1 MPKGDVARK
10 LNHEESEEIH
20 LLRQQVRDLSEMNLA
35 LRRELQ
41 AMQVHRERRI
51 STSSWESS
59 EADIEIDEDVVDPSQ
74 VHPRTGRVSVR
85 AGRAS
90 VREEEDDEGLLEEE
104 PVSPNAINLKADNDD
119 GDGVKRAELAAAGL
133 NGETAKSSALGKARP
148 LRFCIFTVAFLFVIF
163 VLMASSTSLGA
174 ISEGLY
180 GDQLEAMRAA
190 ESHGAHDDHADKH
203 STEHATGDH
212 SEHSMDAHTEHA
224 EEHATDE
231 HSDHLDHSTE
241 HSTEWASV
249 HVTEPSN
256 THQTSHGAH
265 RRRLGG
271 GVSVLL
277 QNIAYCLTT
286 CGLVAF
292 FVGLCKQ
299 PLILGYL
306 LGGVVVGPN
315 LGLDLVH
322 SHENVAEIA
331 NLGLVFLLF
340 MIGLELDVHEILRM
354 GRVVLL
360 TGLFQF
366 PVCFGAQ
373 YLIFTGLNA
382 LGLSMGAGD
391 SAVMYCALVCAISS
405 TMIVVKMLSEKGE
418 TERPN
423 GRLTVGI
430 LIFQDIWAMVF
441 LAIQPNLANPDL
453 LTLCKQFG
461 MIAAL
466 IVLALG
472 YAKFVMPAVLFFA
485 SRSVELML
493 VLSLS
498 WCFFMGVTAHLPW
511 VGVGMELAALIAGVA
526 LATFPYSAEFNGK
539 IKYIRDFFIT
549 LFFAALGMQIP
560 VPSLKPIL
568 TALLISIFVLIFRW
582 LGIFS
587 LVYMLGGSARL
598 GILATLNLSQI
609 SEFALVICSLGMSYG
624 HIDETTLEI
633 IIWVFMVLSIFSSNL
648 MTYNHQIFRSLAW
661 LSRKVL
667 KHRGIADSDDHPTH
681 DEDERDILLL
691 GFHRIASMM
700 VAEFEQHAPKLLR
713 KLQVVEWNQHIKEPL
728 LRRGIKFSYGDFSS
742 ADVLEHCF
750 HGEPKIII
758 STTPDTM
765 LQGTTNMRILKVA
778 MGVWPKAHVIVTAD
792 NPQQAADL
800 YQAGAHYVLRSAKL
814 CAERLFELLNKYE
827 TDAGMSDLQ
836 RRFDKFKKKEND
848 QLQRFIALKV

>member
-20 LLRQQVRDLSEMNLA
+20 LLREQVRDLSEMNLA

-277 QNIAYCLTT
+277 Q
-286 CGLVAF
+286 
-292 FVGLCKQ
+292 
-299 PLILGYL
+299 
-306 LGGVVVGPN
+306 
-315 LGLDLVH
+315 
-322 SHENVAEIA
+322 
-331 NLGLVFLLF
+331 
-340 MIGLELDVHEILRM
+340 
-354 GRVVLL
+354 
-360 TGLFQF
+360 
-366 PVCFGAQ
+366 
-373 YLIFTGLNA
+373 
-382 LGLSMGAGD
+382 
-391 SAVMYCALVCAISS
+391 
-405 TMIVVKMLSEKGE
+405 
-418 TERPN
+418 
-423 GRLTVGI
+423 
-430 LIFQDIWAMVF
+430 
-441 LAIQPNLANPDL
+441 
-453 LTLCKQFG
+453 TL
-461 MIAAL
+461 
-466 IVLALG
+466 
-472 YAKFVMPAVLFFA
+472 
-485 SRSVELML
+485 
-493 VLSLS
+493 
-498 WCFFMGVTAHLPW
+498 
-511 VGVGMELAALIAGVA
+511 LIA
-526 LATFPYSAEFNGK
+526 
-539 IKYIRDFFIT
+539 
-549 LFFAALGMQIP
+549 
-560 VPSLKPIL
+560 
-568 TALLISIFVLIFRW
+568 
-582 LGIFS
+582 
-587 LVYMLGGSARL
+587 
-598 GILATLNLSQI
+598 
-609 SEFALVICSLGMSYG
+609 
-624 HIDETTLEI
+624 
-633 IIWVFMVLSIFSSNL
+633 
-648 MTYNHQIFRSLAW
+648 
-661 LSRKVL
+661 
-667 KHRGIADSDDHPTH
+667 
-681 DEDERDILLL
+681 
-691 GFHRIASMM
+691 
-700 VAEFEQHAPKLLR
+700 
-713 KLQVVEWNQHIKEPL
+713 
-728 LRRGIKFSYGDFSS
+728 
-742 ADVLEHCF
+742 
-750 HGEPKIII
+750 
-758 STTPDTM
+758 
-765 LQGTTNMRILKVA
+765 
-778 MGVWPKAHVIVTAD
+778 
-792 NPQQAADL
+792 
-800 YQAGAHYVLRSAKL
+800 
-814 CAERLFELLNKYE
+814 
-827 TDAGMSDLQ
+827 
-836 RRFDKFKKKEND
+836 
-848 QLQRFIALKV
+848 